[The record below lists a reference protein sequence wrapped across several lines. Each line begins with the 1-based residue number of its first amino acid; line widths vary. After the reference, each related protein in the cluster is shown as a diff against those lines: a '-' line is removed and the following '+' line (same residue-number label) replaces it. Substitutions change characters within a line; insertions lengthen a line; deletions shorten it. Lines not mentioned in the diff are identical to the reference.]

1 MMVPLA
7 RKTLLHEW
15 RRYLPAA
22 LAVAFTG
29 VLLLMQAALVMGIF
43 GGASVYVNQ
52 SGGDL
57 WVGYPG
63 TQTIELGR
71 PIPSDTEF
79 ALLLDPGVRKVEP
92 FRWVDGDWRGAAHRG
107 HLSVY
112 VSGIDTRADGL
123 MFAHALTA
131 DLRQRLQEPGAVI
144 VDRADLPKLGLAVG
158 GRASINGRRVRIVGA
173 TSGLR
178 ALGGVNVLTSLA
190 TAQRLDIDNSGSN
203 NLDPN
208 AVAYYVIALRDPL
221 QSSAVQLRLQPHSRI
236 KRYQVWTRTALARR
250 AVLFW
255 LLESGAGL
263 GVLFLAAVVLVV
275 GAVITSQTLMGA
287 VAGSVREYAALQ
299 ALGVGFAA
307 LRRIVLAQAAW
318 VGLFGLLLGGA
329 ISVLATMLARSQDV
343 PMRLDAL
350 TMLVCCAMVMLIAL
364 LSGLMALRVLR
375 NADPALLLR

>member
-1 MMVPLA
+1 MVPLA
-7 RKTLLHEW
+7 RKTLLYEW

-29 VLLLMQAALVMGIF
+29 VLLLMQAALVLGIF

-71 PIPSDTEF
+71 PIPRDAEF
-79 ALLLDPGVRKVEP
+79 ALLMDRAVAKVEP
-92 FRWVDGDWRGAAHRG
+92 FRWIDGDWRGAANRG

-112 VSGIDTRADGL
+112 VSGIDARPGGL
-123 MFAHALTA
+123 MFSRVLSP
-131 DLRQRLQEPGAVI
+131 DLRQRLQEPGGVI

-158 GRASINGRRVRIVGA
+158 DRASINGQRVHIVGA
-173 TSGLR
+173 ASGLR
-178 ALGGVNVLTSLA
+178 ALGGVNILVSLA
-190 TAQRLDIDNSGSN
+190 TAQQLALDNP
-203 NLDPN
+203 DPA
-208 AVAYYVIALRDPL
+208 AVAYYVVALRDPSL
-221 QSSAVQLRLQPHSRI
+221 AAAVRHRLQPTGQI
-236 KRYQVWTRTALARR
+236 KRYAVWTRSEFARR

-263 GVLFLAAVVLVV
+263 GVLFLAIVVFVV

-287 VAGSVREYAALQ
+287 VAGSIREYAALQ
-299 ALGVGFAA
+299 ALGVSLAA

-318 VGLFGLLLGGA
+318 VGLCGLIVGSLVSELA
-329 ISVLATMLARSQDV
+329 LVLARGQDV
-343 PMRLDAL
+343 PVRIDPL
-350 TMLVCCAMVMLIAL
+350 TILACSAMVMSIAL
-364 LSGLMALRVLR
+364 LSGVMALRILR